1 MEQETT
7 GLWCLHICD
16 LYVGLSRTD
25 CIGRVY
31 LRKKKITKGPGR
43 SRERTLKQIGWDV
56 KSVDEASLAQLN
68 SLHICRRVACWCT
81 NIYVPWI
88 LLIHGVRPGSIPKL
102 YSHVFYLPG
111 YCKVRVIDARAGDNL
126 LFSVMRQLL
135 TLRDLNFT
143 LDINRTGMGPR
154 LVVSEETFMRL
165 N

>member
-1 MEQETT
+1 M
-7 GLWCLHICD
+7 
-16 LYVGLSRTD
+16 
-25 CIGRVY
+25 
-31 LRKKKITKGPGR
+31 
-43 SRERTLKQIGWDV
+43 
-56 KSVDEASLAQLN
+56 
-68 SLHICRRVACWCT
+68 
-81 NIYVPWI
+81 
-88 LLIHGVRPGSIPKL
+88 HGARPGSIPKL
-102 YSHVFYLPG
+102 FSYVFYLPG

>member
-1 MEQETT
+1 MNLGYYLYME
-7 GLWCLHICD
+7 L
-16 LYVGLSRTD
+16 
-25 CIGRVY
+25 
-31 LRKKKITKGPGR
+31 
-43 SRERTLKQIGWDV
+43 
-56 KSVDEASLAQLN
+56 
-68 SLHICRRVACWCT
+68 
-81 NIYVPWI
+81 
-88 LLIHGVRPGSIPKL
+88 VRNQYQNFFRIF
-102 YSHVFYLPG
+102 FYLPG